1 MSMEEDHE
9 ITKTVFDQER
19 LLQGREDHPTAGGN
33 VHSTGSNNPSVA
45 RYVPGDDVIGRN
57 QYGNVGTGPD
67 WKSAPTPL

>member
-19 LLQGREDHPTAGGN
+19 LLQGREGHPAAG
-33 VHSTGSNNPSVA
+33 NNGTLRPGLITPSVA

-57 QYGNVGTGPD
+57 QYRE
-67 WKSAPTPL
+67 